1 MTGGTSEAQ
10 TAVATTEGS
19 SSSKPRQRSRKGK
32 ESGLPSEST
41 SKDSAQIEDAPRESQ
56 TRARK
61 GRKAHTKR
69 GDTEASQQ
77 DAAQPEAG
85 SQPPPAGSSKNPR
98 PKARPLNQAKRQVQQ
113 TVDETHPVISEVVPN
128 VMLESAHAS
137 SPPTQG
143 VEDEVSREDTLRA
156 PRKRPAP
163 TSPVLNKRRKTSDQR
178 VEEADNV
185 DTGKYNIYI

>member
-61 GRKAHTKR
+61 GRKAHAKIR
-69 GDTEASQQ
+69 FE
-77 DAAQPEAG
+77 
-85 SQPPPAGSSKNPR
+85 PPANGLLPHRPFLTKGGRPR
-98 PKARPLNQAKRQVQQ
+98 TNVWKKLIMWTQANVTSTFKCVY
-113 TVDETHPVISEVVPN
+113 EESLITH
-128 VMLESAHAS
+128 
-137 SPPTQG
+137 
-143 VEDEVSREDTLRA
+143 
-156 PRKRPAP
+156 
-163 TSPVLNKRRKTSDQR
+163 TSFGP
-178 VEEADNV
+178 
-185 DTGKYNIYI
+185 